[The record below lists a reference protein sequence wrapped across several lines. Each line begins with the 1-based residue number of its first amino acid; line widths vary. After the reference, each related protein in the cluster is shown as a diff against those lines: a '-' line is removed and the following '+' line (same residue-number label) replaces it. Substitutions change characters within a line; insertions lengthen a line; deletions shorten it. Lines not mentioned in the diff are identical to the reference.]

1 MVVEESLKLP
11 ARVWHAL
18 VGPTLRADH
27 SAHLG
32 RITVP
37 TLVAWGDRDDI
48 ATRAD
53 QHALVEAIPGAR
65 LRAYAYGGHA
75 FHWEDP
81 AAFARD
87 LVAFVEER
95 VAR

>member
-1 MVVEESLKLP
+1 MP
-11 ARVWHAL
+11 ARVWRAL

-27 SAHLG
+27 SADLG

-48 ATRAD
+48 ATQAD
-53 QHALVEAIPGAR
+53 QHALLDAIPDAR
-65 LRAYAYGGHA
+65 LAVYRGGGHA

-81 AAFARD
+81 ATFARD
-87 LVAFVEER
+87 LVAFIDEHVAATER
-95 VAR
+95 NA